1 MRRYVASHL
10 VKLWFRLTF
19 LLASL
24 TGMATTIVAE
34 EGARCGVVG
43 MIELGAGPGS
53 STTCCRIS
61 VICPNDRR
69 ARTAMQFQ
77 AHSACRCQRA
87 SIQDIP
93 VRVLRLKRTRVRG
106 HPQFGD
112 CALAEATV
120 VIDTSGA
127 GRARCPLFRRR
138 CYLMRYASLPL
149 SIGRDR
155 RRAGGANAY
164 WGLIPQ

>member
-1 MRRYVASHL
+1 MRSHP
-10 VKLWFRLTF
+10 VKLCFRLTF

-43 MIELGAGPGS
+43 MIELGAGRGS

-61 VICPNDRR
+61 VICPKDRR
-69 ARTAMQFQ
+69 ARTARQFQ

-93 VRVLRLKRTRVRG
+93 VRVLRLKRARVRG
-106 HPQFGD
+106 HQFGD

-120 VIDTSGA
+120 VIDTSA
-127 GRARCPLFRRR
+127 AAIRVLNVVIVVLRIVVLC
-138 CYLMRYASLPL
+138 
-149 SIGRDR
+149 
-155 RRAGGANAY
+155 
-164 WGLIPQ
+164 

>member
-1 MRRYVASHL
+1 MRRHVRSHP
-10 VKLWFRLTF
+10 VKLCFRLTF

-61 VICPNDRR
+61 VICPKDRR
-69 ARTAMQFQ
+69 ARTARQFQ
-77 AHSACRCQRA
+77 AHSACRCQQA

-106 HPQFGD
+106 HPVRRLRAYRGYRGHRHKRCRNQNFEFSD
-112 CALAEATV
+112 SRSPYCCSVLRICA
-120 VIDTSGA
+120 S
-127 GRARCPLFRRR
+127 
-138 CYLMRYASLPL
+138 
-149 SIGRDR
+149 DR
-155 RRAGGANAY
+155 R
-164 WGLIPQ
+164 